1 MLTTVPMR
9 LGKTSE
15 AVNQQFIIHNYCLAI
30 FAGKVTISGY
40 KVTISAGC
48 DPKHQK
54 TSKNATI
61 SVISV
66 IAKESLP
73 RSLAVIG
80 SLLPLQGERGS
91 GRAECEGSAGPFW
104 IPEDTGGL
112 VVVILSDFVLGQLC
126 QLVSLG

>member
-1 MLTTVPMR
+1 MR

-15 AVNQQFIIHNYCLAI
+15 AVNQQFIIHIYCLAI

-48 DPKHQK
+48 DPKHQN
-54 TSKNATI
+54 TSKNATISVI

-91 GRAECEGSAGPFW
+91 GRAEREGSAGPFW

-112 VVVILSDFVLGQLC
+112 VVFILSDFVLGQLC

>member
-1 MLTTVPMR
+1 MR

-40 KVTISAGC
+40 KVTISAGY

-54 TSKNATI
+54 TSKNATISVI

-91 GRAECEGSAGPFW
+91 GRAEREGSAGPFW